1 MHRIKLLLMLLFAIF
16 VSLCGCAPSNYY
28 NYAILKT
35 PDGKI
40 VKGEA
45 NWEYYAGGQY
55 VEVTIEGQK
64 YLTDPANVTFLSK

>member
-1 MHRIKLLLMLLFAIF
+1 MHRIKLLLVLLFAVS
-16 VSLCGCAPSNYY
+16 VSLCGCASSNYY
-28 NYAILKT
+28 NYAILET

-45 NWEYYAGGQY
+45 DWEYSGNQQI
-55 VEVTIEGQK
+55 EVTIEGQK

>member
-1 MHRIKLLLMLLFAIF
+1 MHRIKLLLVLLFAIS

-28 NYAILKT
+28 NYAILET

-45 NWEYYAGGQY
+45 YWEYCGSHYI
-55 VEVTIEGQK
+55 EVTIEGQR
-64 YLTDPANVTFLSK
+64 YLTYPANVTFLSK